1 MKKPAFLLTTKQM
14 LARFAKMSGTEKV
27 RIGLELSETVREV
40 RRNGA
45 KSTPTTYGLH
55 AA

>member
-1 MKKPAFLLTTKQM
+1 MKKLKIPLTTQEL
-14 LARFAKMSGTEKV
+14 LARFANMSGTEKI

-45 KSTPTTYGLH
+45 KSTRTTYGLH
-55 AA
+55 AT